1 MIILHFLEVKNN
13 KTFLIGTS
21 FVFLN
26 LQDVQQFNLK
36 KRRGIEVIGENDVK
50 KYTAFYKR

>member
-1 MIILHFLEVKNN
+1 LIILHFLEVKNN
-13 KTFLIGTS
+13 KTFLIGAS

-36 KRRGIEVIGENDVK
+36 NRRGIEVIGENDVK
-50 KYTAFYKR
+50 KYTVSYKR